1 LLRADLAFRTNTG
14 NDVEKLKALK
24 ASFVRVE
31 ALHRQAL
38 ARRLRSDHEGKPNTE
53 TYHYDVQRELNVIA
67 AYLVGKVEI
76 EVPILE
82 YALEDI
88 N

>member
-1 LLRADLAFRTNTG
+1 M
-14 NDVEKLKALK
+14 LKALK

-38 ARRLRSDHEGKPNTE
+38 ARRLRSDREGKPE

-67 AYLVGKVEI
+67 VYFVGKVEI

-88 N
+88 S